1 MLSQRVLGL
10 FLLVTQLAASYLT
23 NDDVDAALACQSS
36 VASPIAS
43 LTPGAFATNAFFS
56 CFRNES
62 ETIAFMDA
70 MAARV
75 AKNVV
80 TKSEV
85 ATSYLGRPIVGYKLS
100 PPGASPHAMYVQGLL
115 HAREWVSSMAVVY
128 HAAILL
134 DAIVSKTSTTPY
146 TWYMVPIV
154 NVDGFQQTWTTP
166 ERYRRKNMRPVP
178 VNFPS
183 IPNQAEAGVDL
194 NRNWGPLD
202 KFNLDNVT
210 KFDLTYP
217 GTAPFSEPEVLGL
230 HTWFQA
236 HTEIVGY
243 LDMHSYAGMVLTP
256 YGDSNETLPAP
267 YASRYDALG
276 KTVQAAVANATGT
289 AYDAKP
295 EWYLYLSYGTFQ
307 DYIFRT
313 YQKAA
318 ITFELH
324 GDDFIVPAST
334 IALRCREAHAALTA
348 FASNV
353 PAFYDG
359 LALPVTSTTKSVA
372 ATARLSPLLLAI
384 ACLFYSLGLFR

>member
-1 MLSQRVLGL
+1 MLSRRVLGL
-10 FLLVTQLAASYLT
+10 LLLLTQLVASFT
-23 NDDVDAALACQSS
+23 NDDVDAALACHATVANPISS
-36 VASPIAS
+36 
-43 LTPGAFATNAFFS
+43 LKPGAFATNAFFS

-75 AKNVV
+75 TKNVV
-80 TKSEV
+80 TKFEV
-85 ATSYLGRPIVGYKLS
+85 ATSYLGRPIFGYKLS
-100 PPGASPHAMYVQGLL
+100 PPGASNHAMYVQGLL

-128 HAAILL
+128 HLAVLL
-134 DAIVSKTSTTPY
+134 DAILNKQSNTPY
-146 TWYMVPIV
+146 TWYIVPIV
-154 NVDGFQQTWTTP
+154 NVDGFLTTWTTH

-178 VNFPS
+178 TDFPS

-210 KFDLTYP
+210 RIDLTYP

-230 HTWFQA
+230 HKWFQA
-236 HTEIVGY
+236 HAEIVGY

-276 KTVQAAVANATGT
+276 KTIQAAVANASGT
-289 AYDAKP
+289 SYDAKP

-334 IALRCREAHAALTA
+334 IAMRCREAHAALTA
-348 FASNV
+348 FAGNV

-359 LALPVTSTTKSVA
+359 LGLPITSTTTSL
-372 ATARLSPLLLAI
+372 ATQPRLSPLLLAG
-384 ACLFYSLGLFR
+384 ACLLFSLGVAR